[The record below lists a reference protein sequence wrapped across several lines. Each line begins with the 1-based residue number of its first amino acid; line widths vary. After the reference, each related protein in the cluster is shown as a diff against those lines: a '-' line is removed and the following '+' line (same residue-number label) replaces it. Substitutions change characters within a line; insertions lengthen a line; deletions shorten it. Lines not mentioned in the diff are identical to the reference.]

1 MICPKK
7 PRSGYENPASLLVIT
22 QERIFVR
29 LIVSIYLF
37 IIPFIHSFPT
47 AGGDEARMEWCKDKT
62 MRGGNGAI
70 FILNLRIALHFI
82 SWESTAVM
90 VDGC

>member
-1 MICPKK
+1 
-7 PRSGYENPASLLVIT
+7 
-22 QERIFVR
+22 
-29 LIVSIYLF
+29 
-37 IIPFIHSFPT
+37 
-47 AGGDEARMEWCKDKT
+47 

>member
-1 MICPKK
+1 M
-7 PRSGYENPASLLVIT
+7 R
-22 QERIFVR
+22 ERT
-29 LIVSIYLF
+29 S
-37 IIPFIHSFPT
+37 
-47 AGGDEARMEWCKDKT
+47 EAETGK
-62 MRGGNGAI
+62 N